1 MRGAAAVIRSTL
13 RNRDLRRV
21 AFAYALFSLTEFAVW
36 IAMLVYAYQQGG
48 ATAAG
53 VVALVQLAPAAVFAP
68 IGGLLA
74 DRRPPERVLAGGYA
88 AQALAMAATAATLL
102 GGGAPALGY
111 ALAAAV
117 TTAITVSRPAQAV
130 LTPRLA
136 RAPEQLT
143 GFNVL
148 VGWIESIALLV
159 APALT
164 GVMLIFASPGAVF
177 AVCAGLALGAALL
190 VRSLGRERRRPGAD
204 AAATSGFVAE
214 ILAGFRA
221 VAVDSGVRLLVLFLV
236 AQCVAIG
243 AIDVIAVV
251 LALDVL
257 DIGESGVGYLNA
269 ALGAGGLLG
278 AAAAVTLIGRRQLVP
293 PLLLGALCF
302 GGAVALLGVYPT
314 VAGAFVLLVVAGS
327 GSVVLDVAG
336 RTLLQRVAPA
346 ELLARVFALYE
357 ALSQAGYAVGAI
369 LVPVLI
375 GVGGAKAA
383 LVAAGALMP
392 LIVLTRFVA
401 LRSIDASATA
411 PIVEISLLRSLPIFA
426 ALPAPALESLARSL
440 VEIRAEAGTEI
451 LAEGDA
457 GDRFYAIAD
466 GEVEVTRRG
475 DHVATRVRGEG
486 FGEIALLR
494 DVPRTATATAT
505 TDVVLYALERELF
518 VLAVTGHAATTRA
531 AEQIVLERSA

>member
-21 AFAYALFSLTEFAVW
+21 AFAYTLFSLTEFAVW

-74 DRRPPERVLAGGYA
+74 DTRRPERVLTGGYA
-88 AQALAMAATAATLL
+88 AQAVAMAATAATLL

-117 TTAITVSRPAQAV
+117 TTAITVPRPAQAV

-177 AVCAGLALGAALL
+177 AVCAGLALGAGLL
-190 VRSLGRERRRPGAD
+190 VRSLGRDRTRPAAD
-204 AAATSGFVAE
+204 HAATSGFIVE

-221 VAVDSGVRLLVLFLV
+221 VAVNSGVRLLVLFLV

-243 AIDVIAVV
+243 AIDIIAVV

-278 AAAAVTLIGRRQLVP
+278 AAAAVTLIGRRHLVP

-302 GGAVALLGVYPT
+302 GVAVALLGVYPT

-383 LVAAGALMP
+383 LVATGALMP

-451 LAEGDA
+451 LREGDA

-486 FGEIALLR
+486 FGEIALLH
-494 DVPRTATATAT
+494 DVPRTATATAG
-505 TDVVLYALERELF
+505 TDVVLYALEREPF

>member
-1 MRGAAAVIRSTL
+1 
-13 RNRDLRRV
+13 
-21 AFAYALFSLTEFAVW
+21 
-36 IAMLVYAYQQGG
+36 MLVYAYQQGG

-74 DRRPPERVLAGGYA
+74 DTRLPERVLGGGYA
-88 AQALAMAATAATLL
+88 AQAVAMAATAATLL
-102 GGGAPALGY
+102 GGGAPVLGY
-111 ALAAAV
+111 ALAAVV
-117 TTAITVSRPAQAV
+117 TTAITVPRPAQAV

-177 AVCAGLALGAALL
+177 AVCAGLALGATLL
-190 VRSLGRERRRPGAD
+190 VRSLGRDRRRP
-204 AAATSGFVAE
+204 AAEPVATNGFVVE

-221 VAVDSGVRLLVLFLV
+221 VAMNSGVRLLVLFLV

-243 AIDVIAVV
+243 AIDIIAVV

-278 AAAAVTLIGRRQLVP
+278 AAAAVTLIGRRHLVP

-357 ALSQAGYAVGAI
+357 ALSQTGYAVGAI

-401 LRSIDASATA
+401 LRSIDAGATA

-451 LAEGDA
+451 LREGDA

-475 DHVATRVRGEG
+475 DHVVTRVRGEG
-486 FGEIALLR
+486 FGEIALLH
-494 DVPRTATATAT
+494 DVPRTATATAG
-505 TDVVLYALERELF
+505 TDVVLYALEREPF